1 MKPLVAL
8 LITCFVLP
16 VAGWAAQTAPSAT
29 ADQAAVVEGNIAFAV
44 ELYNQLR
51 NESGNLF
58 FSPESIST
66 AMAMAYA
73 GARGDTASEMADTL
87 HFTLPP
93 ERLHP
98 AMGELLSN
106 LNAAHDGYQLR
117 VADALWAEKDY
128 TFLDAFLRLT
138 NSDYG
143 AGFNQVDFEG
153 ACEAA
158 RLTINQWVEQKTE
171 NKIRDL
177 IPPGALDSTTRL
189 VLTNAIYFKGDWET
203 QFDKASTRDE
213 DFHLSPEQT
222 IKAPLMHR
230 VGKFNYLN
238 GGTFQALEIPYK
250 TEELSMI
257 VFLPNNTGGLP
268 ALERSL
274 TAYNMRQLLGQ
285 LQHSSKVILSLPKF
299 KMTRQF
305 ELQDA
310 LAAMG
315 MPQAF
320 DGNKAD
326 FSGIASR
333 KTMLADG
340 NLYIS
345 AAIHKAYVDVDE
357 EGTEAAAATGIQHR
371 GLTGAPPPPIIFCAD
386 HPFMFLIRDN
396 RSGSILFMGRVTNPS
411 TQQQTSRNVQQPAE
425 ATPPPIPPPPPPPAP
440 KEILLGQTEDV
451 VVANLGQ
458 PENIAKIGAKEIYFY
473 KDLKVTFVNGK
484 VTDGAAAQVNTSPE
498 QIGVNLLF
506 VYKQGP
512 LVPDNCGGQFGCG
525 LDVYADDGTGYK
537 KALGWEYA
545 GSAIRVS
552 RANGQVAL
560 FIPVEHYVAY
570 GGAVHLARA
579 ADDKG
584 PQREWVLEGDSFKQK
599 RRPFPP
605 DCCGRAAIE
614 SAAKTYPQRV
624 ADFNAAQQRDLQGA
638 KTIVFSQDKGTAD
651 VIRSYPFLRGS
662 LYGINAVRIA
672 ESRDH

>member
-1 MKPLVAL
+1 MEMRMKPLVAL

-16 VAGWAAQTAPSAT
+16 VAGWAAETAPSAT
-29 ADQAAVVEGNIAFAV
+29 ADQAAVVEGNNAFAV

-51 NESGNLF
+51 NQSGNLF

-66 AMAMAYA
+66 ALAMAYA
-73 GARGDTASEMADTL
+73 GAHGGTASEMADTL

-93 ERLHP
+93 DRLHP
-98 AMGELLSN
+98 AMGALLSN
-106 LNAAHDGYQLR
+106 LNAEHDGYQLR

-128 TFLDAFLRLT
+128 TFLDDFLKLT
-138 NSDYG
+138 NSNYG
-143 AGFNQVDFEG
+143 AGFNQVDFKG
-153 ACEAA
+153 AREAA

-171 NKIRDL
+171 NRIRDL

-189 VLTNAIYFKGDWET
+189 VLTNAIYFKGDWQT
-203 QFDKASTRDE
+203 QFDRASTRDE

-257 VFLPNNTGGLP
+257 VFLPNDAGGLP

-274 TAYNMRQLLGQ
+274 TAYNMRQWLGR
-285 LQHSSKVILSLPKF
+285 LQHASKVILTFPKF

-320 DGNKAD
+320 DRKMAD

-333 KTMLADG
+333 KTMLADD

-371 GLTGAPPPPIIFCAD
+371 GMTGAPPPPIIFCAD

-396 RSGSILFMGRVTNPS
+396 RSGSILFMGRVTNPNPS
-411 TQQQTSRNVQQPAE
+411 PENPSPGG
-425 ATPPPIPPPPPPPAP
+425 ATPASTVAP
-440 KEILLGQTEDV
+440 DQQKLPTTYQSRDAEFD
-451 VVANLGQ
+451 
-458 PENIAKIGAKEIYFY
+458 
-473 KDLKVTFVNGK
+473 
-484 VTDGAAAQVNTSPE
+484 AAQQKLLQGAENVVLSPNRDTAEIIRSYPFLSGSLSGINTVRFAKSP
-498 QIGVNLLF
+498 GNGAGANLLF
-506 VYKQGP
+506 VYKLGDH
-512 LVPDNCGGQFGCG
+512 VPDDYGQDGYD

-537 KALGWEYA
+537 KALSRSYM
-545 GSAIRVS
+545 GSAIHVS
-552 RANGQVAL
+552 RDNGQVAL
-560 FIPVEHYVAY
+560 FIEVPPRAFST
-570 GGAVHLARA
+570 GGFSKRFQNEWFL
-579 ADDKG
+579 KG
-584 PQREWVLEGDSFKQK
+584 NSFVKK
-599 RRPFPP
+599 MRPFPN
-605 DCCGRAAIE
+605 DCCGPRR
-614 SAAKTYPQRV
+614 PRQ
-624 ADFNAAQQRDLQGA
+624 
-638 KTIVFSQDKGTAD
+638 
-651 VIRSYPFLRGS
+651 
-662 LYGINAVRIA
+662 
-672 ESRDH
+672 